1 MSSTSIRISF
11 KNNNTGGNSADGF
24 RVYRKA
30 GADPCPVED
39 SGGLPLPDP
48 STLVYESM
56 NVSAGQ
62 NLWVDESDLS
72 DADTYYYRMSFFR
85 NNGIN
90 PNYGSVSHER
100 VDSMLIGPLSSASSS
115 ALGYPNNFP
124 SNLSGVPYA
133 IDEQPIIHLD
143 PARTVRDSS
152 IAHED
157 EITASTAV
165 EYSGRGWVEM
175 VPSNNPTWSVFDL
188 ENVLDA
194 NGAAVPCYRFESNQG
209 KAYISTQQTGTGP
222 YSIDADFYGGAQ
234 TMLFCDEG
242 WTVFV
247 LMSPVPNGKAGF
259 TANNINTYGSWL
271 PATGPNANGMMS
283 DHPQG
288 GRVFEWS
295 SQETKFG
302 GGTGTFLGPDLAS
315 IPADKSHLLRM
326 NPNNSGT
333 ATNNWMSAAHPA
345 YASMTNTSYGY
356 ASTWKGATRASG
368 APTGIMGTPPD
379 FPHDPT
385 NSNHWLSYL
394 HLTTVRLSPIIGDTP
409 KYQGWINGGLPGGSV
424 AVNTNDSNS
433 MFQAPL
439 AAGLAQAIPHP
450 YFVNT
455 KWDPTSTNAANFAG
469 NGAYAE
475 YLLFPKALSN
485 AQMTTIGAY
494 LNNKYALPS
503 PIESFTGAHG

>member
-11 KNNNTGGNSADGF
+11 KNYNAGGNSADGF

-30 GADPCPVED
+30 GADPCPAED

-72 DADTYYYRMSFFR
+72 NADTYYYRISFFR

-143 PARTVRDSS
+143 PARTVRESS

-175 VPSNNPTWSVFDL
+175 IAPDDPTDSVFDL
-188 ENVLDA
+188 ENILDA
-194 NGAAVPCYRFESNQG
+194 NGAAVPCYRFEGNYAG
-209 KAYISTQQTGTGP
+209 IGTQQTGVSPGLP
-222 YSIDADFYGGAQ
+222 LI
-234 TMLFCDEG
+234 FCDEG

-259 TANNINTYGSWL
+259 TTYNINTGGNWV
-271 PATGPNANGMMS
+271 PTTGPNANTIMN
-283 DHPQG
+283 DNPLIG
-288 GRVFEWS
+288 GVFEWS
-295 SQETKFG
+295 SQQIKRG
-302 GGTGTFLGPDLAS
+302 GGAGTFLGPDLAS
-315 IPADKSHLLRM
+315 IPAAKSHLLRM
-326 NPNNSGT
+326 NPNGNGST
-333 ATNNWMSAAHPA
+333 TNNWMSAHHPA
-345 YASMTNTSYGY
+345 YSTMASTHGGST
-356 ASTWKGATRASG
+356 STWKSATVASA
-368 APTGIMGTPPD
+368 APKGIMGTPPD

-385 NSNHWLSYL
+385 NSNHFLSYL
-394 HLTTVRLSPIIGDTP
+394 HLTTVRVSPITGTTP

-424 AVNTNDSNS
+424 AVNTSDLIMS

-455 KWDPTSTNAANFAG
+455 AWTPSGNNPALRGVAG

-503 PIESFTGAHG
+503 PIESFTGAYG